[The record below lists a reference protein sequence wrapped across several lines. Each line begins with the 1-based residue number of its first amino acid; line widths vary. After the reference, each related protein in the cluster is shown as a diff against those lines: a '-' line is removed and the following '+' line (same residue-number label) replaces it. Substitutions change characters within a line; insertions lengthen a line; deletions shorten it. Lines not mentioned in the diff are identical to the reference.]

1 MNTTPNPLIPQGT
14 FLEQKGRS
22 HIRIAVFTILAV
34 HVVLLGSLLM
44 AGCKRTTDQATV
56 DATNEGGVYPPPPVT
71 TLPPAPETQTPV
83 VATTTSN
90 PPAPTPTPGPGPTTL
105 TPLPNVANAH
115 SQPPPAVIPQP
126 EPVTPPVPTP
136 APQPNMTFAQG
147 EHVVVKGESFYTIA
161 KKYAVTSRA
170 IQEANP
176 GVDPARL
183 KIGQK
188 LVIPAKSASAMASA
202 SSNGGNGAN
211 GGKTYTVKS
220 GDTLNGIAR
229 RHSVTV
235 KDLQSANNLRTTQI
249 KVGQKLR
256 IPAKG
261 DGTAVGAGNP
271 GALQ

>member
-44 AGCKRTTDQATV
+44 AGCKRTTDQANIEP
-56 DATNEGGVYPPPPVT
+56 TNEGGAYPPPPVT
-71 TLPPAPETQTPV
+71 QLPPPDTAPPVTATGDLAAVPNGTTRLTPVPGVSTLPTNPIPHEPSPIPPIPE
-83 VATTTSN
+83 
-90 PPAPTPTPGPGPTTL
+90 
-105 TPLPNVANAH
+105 
-115 SQPPPAVIPQP
+115 PPPLV
-126 EPVTPPVPTP
+126 
-136 APQPNMTFAQG
+136 APSQG

-161 KKYAVTSRA
+161 KKYGVTSRG

-188 LVIPAKSASAMASA
+188 LVIPAKTASTASAGTP
-202 SSNGGNGAN
+202 NGTAATN

-220 GDTLNGIAR
+220 GDTLNAIAK
-229 RHSVTV
+229 RHGTTV
-235 KDLQSANNLRTTQI
+235 KELQSINNLRTTQI

-256 IPAKG
+256 IPSS
-261 DGTAVGAGNP
+261 P
-271 GALQ
+271 GAPQ